1 MAALEVSSEASTVA
15 AKHDLLPTV
24 LQRVATAMCLPDD
37 DVAALSPALRRKVG
51 QMLSAREFER
61 YRRAALELDGVA
73 AGVAARDAKL
83 LPGGFAAGDRV
94 EVFGLAAAADRNG
107 SRGVAE
113 RREKDRVAVVLDD
126 GARLAVKPENLR
138 LAPSKPRDDDVA
150 ASLEPSSEVPVEP
163 SASASSSDAAAS
175 SSDAAASSP
184 RIAAALELIEA
195 ERDGARAV
203 ELLATALDLA
213 PAARRA
219 AVRQEAAARGEAL
232 RRGDGGAR
240 RRRRRRGLGAPEARL
255 AALRGAPAAERGRFG
270 GPRETRRW
278 AAAAGGGRGLR
289 ALAREAAAADA
300 PPAAAPVEAWHW
312 PMVDDAARF
321 AFFDAFLRREAP
333 GKRVLDLGA
342 GCGALSLAAVGRGA
356 SFVVACE
363 RSPALADALRATL
376 ARGGVGADRCD
387 ARDRDSRR
395 LGAEDPVDVVVA
407 EILDAALLGEGVL
420 PALADAYRKHPGA
433 AFCPRL
439 ATLRVTPASSP
450 ALARRFVADGVRAF
464 QPYDVFEGLAY
475 EPLAPPV
482 DMDLDLIELARR
494 AAPADGTRRRVTIP
508 GGFGETTVTRRGR
521 LDALVVSFVLRD
533 GDRSLDS
540 AAGHWRE
547 ACFFVEERPE
557 LDVGAAL
564 RISASTAPLD
574 HGEGD
579 ALRFDV
585 AAPSASIAVPP
596 KAPRNALDATTD
608 DVARFNDGAY
618 RAAHARA
625 VAAATPERGRVL
637 ELGFCDAR
645 SNDGPALPAFG
656 PATLRCPGGRAASI
670 VAAASGDRFDVL
682 AHSLVEP
689 SGLLRRDALQEV
701 EALKRFALK
710 AGTVGAPRV
719 LPSAATVFGVLVDA
733 PALAA
738 TKFTREGRLGDHDV
752 SALDDR
758 ADATLRDLAPAACAR
773 LPALCAPFPL
783 LDLNL
788 DVRSASVAEEA
799 ARAAVASSPPVSTP
813 GAAHALLFWWHLR
826 YGGEHGAVA
835 ETVSTAPALDGG
847 ETGDGHWRVAGV
859 VLDRGRGLPL
869 ARGDVL
875 DVHLAVR
882 GSKVGVLKTVTRRA
896 KDGGAAAARPS

>member
-1 MAALEVSSEASTVA
+1 MAARGGGGDDA
-15 AKHDLLPTV
+15 AWERRKLAWLRCAALLPRNADV
-24 LQRVATAMCLPDD
+24 LEGL
-37 DVAALSPALRRKVG
+37 G
-51 QMLSAREFER
+51 
-61 YRRAALELDGVA
+61 
-73 AGVAARDAKL
+73 RD
-83 LPGGFAAGDRV
+83 
-94 EVFGLAAAADRNG
+94 
-107 SRGVAE
+107 
-113 RREKDRVAVVLDD
+113 
-126 GARLAVKPENLR
+126 
-138 LAPSKPRDDDVA
+138 
-150 ASLEPSSEVPVEP
+150 
-163 SASASSSDAAAS
+163 
-175 SSDAAASSP
+175 
-184 RIAAALELIEA
+184 
-195 ERDGARAV
+195 
-203 ELLATALDLA
+203 
-213 PAARRA
+213 
-219 AVRQEAAARGEAL
+219 AAARG
-232 RRGDGGAR
+232 R
-240 RRRRRRGLGAPEARL
+240 RL
-255 AALRGAPAAERGRFG
+255 AADAAF
-270 GPRETRRW
+270 
-278 AAAAGGGRGLR
+278 

-363 RSPALADALRATL
+363 RSPALADVLRATL
-376 ARGGVGADRCD
+376 ARDGVGADRCD
-387 ARDRDSRR
+387 ARDCDSRR

-420 PALADAYRKHPGA
+420 PALADAYRKYPGA

-439 ATLRVTPASSP
+439 ATLRATPASSP

-464 QPYDVFEGLAY
+464 QPYDVVEGLEY
-475 EPLAPPV
+475 EALAPPV
-482 DMDLDLIELARR
+482 DMDLDLVELARR

-533 GDRSLDS
+533 GDQSLDS

-547 ACFFVEERPE
+547 ALFFVEERPE

-579 ALRFDV
+579 VLRFDV

-596 KAPRNALDATTD
+596 KPPRNALDATTD

-799 ARAAVASSPPVSTP
+799 ARAVVASSPPVSTP

-875 DVHLAVR
+875 DMHLAVR

-896 KDGGAAAARPS
+896 KDGGAAATRPRPA

>member
-1 MAALEVSSEASTVA
+1 
-15 AKHDLLPTV
+15 
-24 LQRVATAMCLPDD
+24 
-37 DVAALSPALRRKVG
+37 
-51 QMLSAREFER
+51 
-61 YRRAALELDGVA
+61 
-73 AGVAARDAKL
+73 
-83 LPGGFAAGDRV
+83 
-94 EVFGLAAAADRNG
+94 
-107 SRGVAE
+107 
-113 RREKDRVAVVLDD
+113 
-126 GARLAVKPENLR
+126 
-138 LAPSKPRDDDVA
+138 
-150 ASLEPSSEVPVEP
+150 
-163 SASASSSDAAAS
+163 
-175 SSDAAASSP
+175 
-184 RIAAALELIEA
+184 
-195 ERDGARAV
+195 
-203 ELLATALDLA
+203 
-213 PAARRA
+213 
-219 AVRQEAAARGEAL
+219 
-232 RRGDGGAR
+232 
-240 RRRRRRGLGAPEARL
+240 
-255 AALRGAPAAERGRFG
+255 
-270 GPRETRRW
+270 
-278 AAAAGGGRGLR
+278 
-289 ALAREAAAADA
+289 
-300 PPAAAPVEAWHW
+300 
-312 PMVDDAARF
+312 MVDDAARF

-333 GKRVLDLGA
+333 GACSTWRWLR
-342 GCGALSLAAVGRGA
+342 ALSLAAVGRGA

-387 ARDRDSRR
+387 AGPRQPAA
-395 LGAEDPVDVVVA
+395 GAEDPVDVVA

-464 QPYDVFEGLAY
+464 QPYDVVEGLAY

-618 RAAHARA
+618 RAHA
-625 VAAATPERGRVL
+625 GRRRR
-637 ELGFCDAR
+637 DAE
-645 SNDGPALPAFG
+645 PPFG

-738 TKFTREGRLGDHDV
+738 T
-752 SALDDR
+752 
-758 ADATLRDLAPAACAR
+758 
-773 LPALCAPFPL
+773 
-783 LDLNL
+783 
-788 DVRSASVAEEA
+788 EA
-799 ARAAVASSPPVSTP
+799 ARRRRVVAAGLDP

>member
-1 MAALEVSSEASTVA
+1 MAAALEVSTEASTVA

-37 DVAALSPALRRKVG
+37 DVAALSPALRRK
-51 QMLSAREFER
+51 
-61 YRRAALELDGVA
+61 LDGVA

-94 EVFGLAAAADRNG
+94 EVFGLVAAADRNG
-107 SRGVAE
+107 SRGVAQ

-150 ASLEPSSEVPVEP
+150 ASLEPSSE
-163 SASASSSDAAAS
+163 
-175 SSDAAASSP
+175 
-184 RIAAALELIEA
+184 
-195 ERDGARAV
+195 
-203 ELLATALDLA
+203 
-213 PAARRA
+213 PAA
-219 AVRQEAAARGEAL
+219 
-232 RRGDGGAR
+232 
-240 RRRRRRGLGAPEARL
+240 
-255 AALRGAPAAERGRFG
+255 
-270 GPRETRRW
+270 
-278 AAAAGGGRGLR
+278 
-289 ALAREAAAADA
+289 
-300 PPAAAPVEAWHW
+300 
-312 PMVDDAARF
+312 
-321 AFFDAFLRREAP
+321 
-333 GKRVLDLGA
+333 
-342 GCGALSLAAVGRGA
+342 
-356 SFVVACE
+356 
-363 RSPALADALRATL
+363 
-376 ARGGVGADRCD
+376 
-387 ARDRDSRR
+387 
-395 LGAEDPVDVVVA
+395 GAEDPVDVVVA

-464 QPYDVFEGLAY
+464 QPYDVVEGLAY

-896 KDGGAAAARPS
+896 KDGGAAANRPA

>member
-1 MAALEVSSEASTVA
+1 
-15 AKHDLLPTV
+15 
-24 LQRVATAMCLPDD
+24 MCLPDD
-37 DVAALSPALRRKVG
+37 DVAALSPALRR
-51 QMLSAREFER
+51 
-61 YRRAALELDGVA
+61 
-73 AGVAARDAKL
+73 
-83 LPGGFAAGDRV
+83 
-94 EVFGLAAAADRNG
+94 
-107 SRGVAE
+107 
-113 RREKDRVAVVLDD
+113 
-126 GARLAVKPENLR
+126 KPENLR

-163 SASASSSDAAAS
+163 SASASSDAAS

-213 PAARRA
+213 PAARSVA
-219 AVRQEAAARGEAL
+219 AVREAGGAAARLYVEEMAARGGGGDDAAWERRKLAWLRCAAL
-232 RRGDGGAR
+232 LPRNADVLE
-240 RRRRRRGLGAPEARL
+240 GLGSAARGRRL
-255 AALRGAPAAERGRFG
+255 AADAAF
-270 GPRETRRW
+270 
-278 AAAAGGGRGLR
+278 

-333 GKRVLDLGA
+333 G
-342 GCGALSLAAVGRGA
+342 
-356 SFVVACE
+356 E
-363 RSPALADALRATL
+363 
-376 ARGGVGADRCD
+376 
-387 ARDRDSRR
+387 
-395 LGAEDPVDVVVA
+395 
-407 EILDAALLGEGVL
+407 
-420 PALADAYRKHPGA
+420 
-433 AFCPRL
+433 
-439 ATLRVTPASSP
+439 
-450 ALARRFVADGVRAF
+450 
-464 QPYDVFEGLAY
+464 
-475 EPLAPPV
+475 AP
-482 DMDLDLIELARR
+482 
-494 AAPADGTRRRVTIP
+494 
-508 GGFGETTVTRRGR
+508 
-521 LDALVVSFVLRD
+521 
-533 GDRSLDS
+533 
-540 AAGHWRE
+540 
-547 ACFFVEERPE
+547 
-557 LDVGAAL
+557 
-564 RISASTAPLD
+564 
-574 HGEGD
+574 
-579 ALRFDV
+579 
-585 AAPSASIAVPP
+585 
-596 KAPRNALDATTD
+596 
-608 DVARFNDGAY
+608 
-618 RAAHARA
+618 
-625 VAAATPERGRVL
+625 
-637 ELGFCDAR
+637 
-645 SNDGPALPAFG
+645 FG

-733 PALAA
+733 PAPAA
-738 TKFTREGRLGDHDV
+738 KFTREAPGRPRRV
-752 SALDDR
+752 ALDDR

-788 DVRSASVAEEA
+788 D
-799 ARAAVASSPPVSTP
+799 
-813 GAAHALLFWWHLR
+813 
-826 YGGEHGAVA
+826 HGAVA

>member
-1 MAALEVSSEASTVA
+1 MAAALEVSTEASTVA

-94 EVFGLAAAADRNG
+94 EVFGLVAPRTATDRVAGAA
-107 SRGVAE
+107 
-113 RREKDRVAVVLDD
+113 KDRVAVVLDD

-203 ELLATALDLA
+203 ELLAAALDLA
-213 PAARRA
+213 PALSVAPSARR
-219 AVRQEAAARGEAL
+219 RRRGEAL

-270 GPRETRRW
+270 GPRASSGAGRRL
-278 AAAAGGGRGLR
+278 AADAAF

-464 QPYDVFEGLAY
+464 QPYDVVEGLAY

-494 AAPADGTRRRVTIP
+494 AGGRRRRHDPRRVR
-508 GGFGETTVTRRGR
+508 ETTVTRRGR

-547 ACFFVEERPE
+547 ACFFVE
-557 LDVGAAL
+557 A
-564 RISASTAPLD
+564 
-574 HGEGD
+574 
-579 ALRFDV
+579 
-585 AAPSASIAVPP
+585 
-596 KAPRNALDATTD
+596 
-608 DVARFNDGAY
+608 
-618 RAAHARA
+618 ARA
-625 VAAATPERGRVL
+625 RRAT
-637 ELGFCDAR
+637 R
-645 SNDGPALPAFG
+645 S
-656 PATLRCPGGRAASI
+656 
-670 VAAASGDRFDVL
+670 
-682 AHSLVEP
+682 
-689 SGLLRRDALQEV
+689 RRS
-701 EALKRFALK
+701 RRSRALK
-710 AGTVGAPRV
+710 AGTVARAALGGDGLRRVGGRAGARGDEV
-719 LPSAATVFGVLVDA
+719 HA
-733 PALAA
+733 
-738 TKFTREGRLGDHDV
+738 RGRLGDHDV

-758 ADATLRDLAPAACAR
+758 ADATLATSRRPAR

-813 GAAHALLFWWHLR
+813 GAAHARLFWWHLR

-859 VLDRGRGLPL
+859 VLDRGRGCRSRDACWTCTSPS
-869 ARGDVL
+869 AG
-875 DVHLAVR
+875 
-882 GSKVGVLKTVTRRA
+882 RRSA
-896 KDGGAAAARPS
+896 CSRP